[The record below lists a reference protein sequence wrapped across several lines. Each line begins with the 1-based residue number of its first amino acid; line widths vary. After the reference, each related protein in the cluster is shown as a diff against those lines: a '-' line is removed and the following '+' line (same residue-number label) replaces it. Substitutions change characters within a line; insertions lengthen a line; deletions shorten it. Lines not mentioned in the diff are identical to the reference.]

1 MLIRKNRSNKG
12 CTPRLIVTSEFIE
25 REKFKLLSQEEI
37 LKYFKEVY
45 EDDDGFGLSLDVI
58 LDYLPIEYV
67 KKRFSRASNLME
79 FEKYRAN
86 LKELTVEDTV
96 QNMLDYLVFSWSK
109 SVDQGGVT
117 AERNIMKLKVWF
129 HILSRPDLA
138 NIISQ
143 KHTNYGLD
151 NILEIFKKLSLYD
164 PSKTENGPDLFV
176 HNLQEI
182 VDKEVDHNIKLGD
195 CIVEEFV
202 NKFQERFPE
211 ISTKIDFEKNRNG
224 NILVGKII
232 EGNYTIHN
240 INFYKKPEIDKKDFE
255 EALNIFT
262 INHSLEDK
270 TKFVMETLGGMVFE
284 IGDGDDTLAV
294 TYGVVLDEYVAS
306 IWFRWFGD
314 IKNKG

>member
-1 MLIRKNRSNKG
+1 MLIRKNRSNEG

-67 KKRFSRASNLME
+67 KKRFSRASNIME

-109 SVDQGGVT
+109 SVYQLGVNV
-117 AERNIMKLKVWF
+117 ERNIMKLKVWF

-143 KHTNYGLD
+143 EYTDYGRD
-151 NILEIFKKLSLYD
+151 NMLEIFEKLSLYN
-164 PSKTENGPDLFV
+164 PSKTENGPDLSA
-176 HNLQEI
+176 HNLQE
-182 VDKEVDHNIKLGD
+182 
-195 CIVEEFV
+195 
-202 NKFQERFPE
+202 
-211 ISTKIDFEKNRNG
+211 
-224 NILVGKII
+224 LV
-232 EGNYTIHN
+232 
-240 INFYKKPEIDKKDFE
+240 
-255 EALNIFT
+255 
-262 INHSLEDK
+262 
-270 TKFVMETLGGMVFE
+270 
-284 IGDGDDTLAV
+284 
-294 TYGVVLDEYVAS
+294 
-306 IWFRWFGD
+306 D
-314 IKNKG
+314 IKGWK